1 MCVCVAGGDTQ
12 DEVVRFY
19 CEPCDACVCVM
30 CTFNEHRDH
39 EIMQFSEAV
48 VKYKDNIRQLMTR
61 CKDKIDKFDS
71 QIDSLNQCDEIIRSV
86 EQKVHDTAIEYIQQI
101 RNREKQIVEELQNIY
116 GPDCIQQL
124 ANKKELLAQVKHD
137 ILCAIFL

>member
-1 MCVCVAGGDTQ
+1 
-12 DEVVRFY
+12 
-19 CEPCDACVCVM
+19 M

-71 QIDSLNQCDEIIRSV
+71 QIDSLNQCDDIIRTV
-86 EQKVHDTAIEYIQQI
+86 EQKVISLINCNSTADVTGRDLHDL
-101 RNREKQIVEELQNIY
+101 NRRKVSIVDWRLTGKIY
-116 GPDCIQQL
+116 KI
-124 ANKKELLAQVKHD
+124 
-137 ILCAIFL
+137 

>member
-1 MCVCVAGGDTQ
+1 
-12 DEVVRFY
+12 
-19 CEPCDACVCVM
+19 M

-48 VKYKDNIRQLMTR
+48 IKYKDNISQLVRR

-71 QIDSLNQCDEIIRSV
+71 QIDSLNQCDDTIRSV

-124 ANKKELLAQVKHD
+124 ASKKELLAQVWG
-137 ILCAIFL
+137 CVVQW